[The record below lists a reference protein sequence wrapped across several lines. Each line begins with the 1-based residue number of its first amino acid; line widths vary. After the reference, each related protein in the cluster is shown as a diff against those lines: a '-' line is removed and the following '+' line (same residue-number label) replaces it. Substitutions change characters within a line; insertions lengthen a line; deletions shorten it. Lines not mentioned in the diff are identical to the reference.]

1 MVARR
6 AAASLLAALACAAF
20 PPCGLADALAVPVQ
34 GATIPMLDFGGRPV
48 VEVTINGK
56 GPFRL
61 VADTGA
67 AETVLDSSL
76 AAELSLRDTDVQLDE
91 MRIGPIV
98 FRELR
103 AFVAPLSGLLR
114 GEAAPRGVLSA
125 SVFPRHLLT
134 FDFPRRHL
142 LVRAGALPEA
152 QGRTV
157 FSYAG
162 ADLPSIPVRVAGREI
177 TVHLDTGAPYAL
189 ALPTRYMKELP
200 LSGEPVQRGT
210 ARTHAGSSAIYV
222 ASVAGEIAIGDFTL
236 PTRELRFT
244 DVVPDRHAA
253 PKGQLGSE
261 ALRDFVVT
269 LDAGNKRVRMERAP

>member
-1 MVARR
+1 MVTRR
-6 AAASLLAALACAAF
+6 AAASLLAVLACGALHPSALAHTV
-20 PPCGLADALAVPVQ
+20 AVPAQ

-61 VADTGA
+61 IVDTGA
-67 AETVLDSSL
+67 AATVLDSAL

-91 MRIGPIV
+91 LRIGPIAL
-98 FRELR
+98 EGLR

-134 FDFPRRHL
+134 FDFQRRRF

-177 TVHLDTGAPYAL
+177 TVHLDTGAPYGL

-210 ARTHAGSSAIYV
+210 ARTHAGSSAIYTATLSGDIAV
-222 ASVAGEIAIGDFTL
+222 GEFAL
-236 PTRELRFT
+236 ATRELRFT
-244 DVVPDRHAA
+244 DVVPDPHAV
-253 PKGQLGSE
+253 PKGQLGSG

-269 LDAGNKRVRMERAP
+269 LDASNERVRMERAP